1 MGNDYSDHMDA
12 QTAHNLHAA
21 RTYKGI
27 PPENQIGYTGTLG
40 QLLVDRAATYGDK
53 TYLIYYDEQGNRSEL
68 SYNTFR
74 AEAHRMARYIV
85 EGLGLQAGD
94 RIASVAH
101 NHAETVMLYFAAWSV
116 GLTVVPVNVGEDDER
131 VVFIT
136 NNAESK
142 VMFVRPDY
150 VARMERLRPKFSH
163 IRAMVQVGGD
173 TIEAGIDHHLQQE
186 AAAYPAEFVPPTPF
200 DNTQESLIVYTSG
213 TTGAPKGVLLN
224 HYNLIV
230 DARGI
235 MQWHGLDDSQRTMC
249 VLPIHHVNGIVVT
262 LITPMVMG
270 GSTVLNRAFSP
281 RHFWERIAAEHVQVA
296 SLVPTLLAFLLDAE
310 QSNRTFKDYDL
321 SAFRH
326 LICGAGPLT
335 VALAQEFE
343 ETFGVR
349 IIHGYGLSE
358 STCYS
363 CFLPVDHSDEEHRQ
377 WMQDYGYPAIGIP
390 IEPNEMAI
398 HDLGGN
404 PIPPGVEH
412 KGEIVIRGH
421 NIMQGYFRRPDANQ
435 STFAFQWFRS
445 GDEGF
450 YIEDEQGRPV
460 FFITGRIKE
469 LIIRGGVNYSPFEID
484 EILMNMPGVKAGLA
498 VGFANKYYG
507 EEVGAYIVP
516 EEGSTVTEAEVL
528 EYVQA
533 RLPFSKRPKV
543 VVFGSEV
550 PVTSTGKYQR
560 LKLAPLFTQYE
571 ETQFRE
577 K

>member
-1 MGNDYSDHMDA
+1 
-12 QTAHNLHAA
+12 
-21 RTYKGI
+21 
-27 PPENQIGYTGTLG
+27 
-40 QLLVDRAATYGDK
+40 
-53 TYLIYYDEQGNRSEL
+53 
-68 SYNTFR
+68 
-74 AEAHRMARYIV
+74 
-85 EGLGLQAGD
+85 
-94 RIASVAH
+94 
-101 NHAETVMLYFAAWSV
+101 
-116 GLTVVPVNVGEDDER
+116 
-131 VVFIT
+131 
-136 NNAESK
+136 

-281 RHFWERIAAEHVQVA
+281 RHFWERIAAEQVQVA

-343 ETFGVR
+343 ETFEVR

-450 YIEDEQGRPV
+450 YMEDEQGRPV